1 LAWLPSRC
9 RGLLNPPNRRI
20 RTRTSGGVGGEESRD
35 SPLSRSPLDSK
46 RGHAISIVFGLPPRD
61 ALDRSGKL
69 LVSLHLLGLALPV
82 QDTGPLQML
91 PRGHQEGPGRFV
103 DHHRGL

>member
-1 LAWLPSRC
+1 
-9 RGLLNPPNRRI
+9 
-20 RTRTSGGVGGEESRD
+20 
-35 SPLSRSPLDSK
+35 
-46 RGHAISIVFGLPPRD
+46 VFGLPLLE
-61 ALDRSGKL
+61 ALDRSGEL
-69 LVSLHLLGLALPV
+69 LVSLRLLGLALPV